1 MPIPLKWSAIR
12 DEWEVEDGR
21 VFTSRI
27 NAGQLEQLLIFGER
41 IKNGSLTVDITPLET
56 QKTREGEESREG
68 NIIFRYANHQ
78 NYHYA
83 GIGGF
88 GAKFCIAKNSTGRNF
103 QLLGS
108 IGNSSSIEFNK
119 TYRLQVV
126 FEGSRVSLF
135 DNGVQQLVIIDE
147 TYQEGQWGL
156 QTWKSRVKFEIVD
169 WSLSKPACFV
179 IMPFKSE
186 LDFVWG
192 VIKETVQAH
201 GIECLRA
208 DEKFISQPVVEDLKY
223 QIAEAD
229 LVIVDFTDKNP
240 NVYYEAG
247 IADALK
253 KKWIVLAQSQD
264 DLTFDV
270 RHIRTI
276 LYSNRMGAD
285 IRLRENLSQAI
296 RETMG
301 FGPIKTGETA
311 PRSGEV
317 LPAPKGGERV
327 SYDSTSAVSVTG
339 DAGRG
344 AWKNQMNLKGRK
356 RK

>member
-1 MPIPLKWSAIR
+1 MLEPLKWSTVR
-12 DEWEVEDGR
+12 NEWEVEDGR
-21 VFTSRI
+21 VFSSRTVDR
-27 NAGQLEQLLIFGER
+27 QFEQLLIFGER
-41 IKNGSLTVDITPLET
+41 IKNGSLTVDVTPLET

-68 NIIFRYANHQ
+68 NILFRYSNHQ

-88 GAKFCIAKNSTGRNF
+88 GAKFCIAKSSTGRNF

-108 IGNSSSIEFNK
+108 IGNSSSVEFNR

-126 FEGSRVSLF
+126 FEGSRISLF
-135 DNGVQQLVIIDE
+135 DNGVQQLVVTDE

-156 QTWKSRVKFEIVD
+156 QTWKSRVKFEVID
-169 WSLSKPACFV
+169 RLFAKPVCFV

-192 VIKETVQAH
+192 VIKETVQNH
-201 GIECLRA
+201 EIVCLRA
-208 DEKFISQPVVEDLKY
+208 DEKFVSQPVVEDLKD
-223 QIAEAD
+223 QIAAAD
-229 LVIVDFTDKNP
+229 VVIVDFTDKNP

-276 LYSNRMGAD
+276 LYSNKMGAD

-301 FGPIKTGETA
+301 FGPIKVQEPV
-311 PRSGEV
+311 PR
-317 LPAPKGGERV
+317 
-327 SYDSTSAVSVTG
+327 
-339 DAGRG
+339 
-344 AWKNQMNLKGRK
+344 
-356 RK
+356 

>member
-1 MPIPLKWSAIR
+1 MPELNNWSAIR
-12 DEWEVEDGR
+12 DEWEVEGNR
-21 VFTSRI
+21 VFTSKVVE
-27 NAGQLEQLLIFGER
+27 GQYEQLLIIGER
-41 IKNGSLTVDITPLET
+41 IKNGSLTVDITPLES
-56 QKTREGEESREG
+56 QITRENEASREG
-68 NIIFRYANHQ
+68 NIVFRYLNHE

-108 IGNSSSIEFNK
+108 IGNSSSIEFNR

-126 FEGSRVSLF
+126 FEGSRIILYE
-135 DNGVQQLVIIDE
+135 NGVQQLVVIDE

-156 QTWKSRVKFEIVD
+156 QTWKSRVKFGVVNT
-169 WSLSKPACFV
+169 SVARPVCFV
-179 IMPFKSE
+179 IMPFKTE
-186 LDFVWG
+186 LDFVWR

-201 GIECLRA
+201 GLRCLRA
-208 DEKFISQPVVEDLKY
+208 DEKFVSQPVVEDLKY
-223 QIAEAD
+223 LIAEAD
-229 LVIVDFTDKNP
+229 LVVVDFTDKNP

-276 LYSNRMGAD
+276 LYSNKMGAD
-285 IRLRENLSQAI
+285 IRLRESLSQAI

-301 FGPIKTGETA
+301 FGPVEPQEPT
-311 PRSGEV
+311 P
-317 LPAPKGGERV
+317 
-327 SYDSTSAVSVTG
+327 D
-339 DAGRG
+339 
-344 AWKNQMNLKGRK
+344 
-356 RK
+356 